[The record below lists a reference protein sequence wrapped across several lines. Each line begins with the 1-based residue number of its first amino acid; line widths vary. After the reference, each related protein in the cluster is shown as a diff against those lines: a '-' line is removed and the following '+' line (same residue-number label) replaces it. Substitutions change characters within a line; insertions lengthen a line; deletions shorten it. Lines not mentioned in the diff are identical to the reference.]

1 MMNTTKKLLALAFI
15 CLHIHQIAAASFV
28 GQDFSKSLLE
38 SWQGLLAFFQPI
50 PLEQQTPKPLPL
62 YAKSNGKQQLDCSEY
77 VSSLS
82 EVDTSYF
89 LDFSIWDEPDQN
101 HPICEGLKDSPAANK
116 DLKRFFR
123 HFLEV
128 DARCLPPE
136 EGKKVQNLLDSGLT
150 LLEFAA
156 SNVVSQRYHA
166 GVGEKIS
173 DPDYVNYDGSPVVA
187 YVSYDPEIIRSRF
200 NSWLYGSHQDD
211 FPQIICKSNRATLN
225 SVLIKYDPLSLISV
239 NHIDL
244 QLTWDLVQSHPEI
257 KDLQLTYPLD
267 SYDTPKDLQHQNY
280 LTKAKQNYYFFKNAG
295 KSYLNGHRRSFFT
308 GRFRCAI
315 HILENVYPTPVGGWT
330 KQEVKDICYNP
341 MKSSVD
347 CDPRFGTCVDKILS
361 KGNL

>member
-1 MMNTTKKLLALAFI
+1 MKTTKKLLAIAFVFI
-15 CLHIHQIAAASFV
+15 HIHQITASNVV
-28 GQDFSKSLLE
+28 GSDFSMSLQD

-123 HFLEV
+123 YFLEV

-156 SNVVSQRYHA
+156 SNLVSQRYHA

-173 DPDYVNYDGSPVVA
+173 DSDYVHYDGSPVLA

-200 NSWLYGSHQDD
+200 SSWLYGSHQDD
-211 FPQIICKSNRATLN
+211 FPQITCTSNKATL
-225 SVLIKYDPLSLISV
+225 SSELIKYDPLSLISGT
-239 NHIDL
+239 HIDL

-257 KDLQLTYPLD
+257 KDLQLTYPL
-267 SYDTPKDLQHQNY
+267 STYENPKDLQHQSY
-280 LTKAKQNYYFFKNAG
+280 LTKAKQNYRYFKNQAT
-295 KSYLNGHRRSFFT
+295 KRALNGHRRSLFT

-315 HILENVYPTPVGGWT
+315 HILENIYPTPVGGWT
-330 KQEVKDICYNP
+330 NEEVKDICYSTMMTDAGCTP
-341 MKSSVD
+341 E
-347 CDPRFGTCVDKILS
+347 RYGCVDRILK